1 MFSNNKLLRYE
12 VVLVVWV
19 AWVTTAIASAADGPS
34 PVTALVISPVADEI
48 IFAHKEQLFRS
59 HLTNR
64 AMVVR
69 LDTKVPRVLCLRYV
83 QQGRQ
88 LLIAGGLPG
97 ESGSVELIDLVE
109 KRSIWFVEHHADVVY
124 DLDVQAELLVT
135 VSHDQHCHLV
145 NLKNGMV
152 QGTFQGHS
160 RPVMGAR
167 FMNDVV
173 VSVSGDSSIR
183 IWDAANQRQTRMLD
197 NHRARINGILMW
209 PASSGTH
216 RQATN
221 SLSVCCTISDDKT
234 VRFWQPSIGRM
245 VRFYQMKSA
254 MPLCMAPT
262 VNRTGGF
269 EVTVGTSDGR
279 IITVDYKTA
288 KVQFEKQV
296 SKVGIEVIAKHP
308 HNEAWMT
315 GDSVG
320 VLRIVSE

>member
-1 MFSNNKLLRYE
+1 MFSHNKLMRYG
-12 VVLVVWV
+12 VVQVILV
-19 AWVTTAIASAADGPS
+19 ALVTTAMVSAADGPA
-34 PVTALVISPVADEI
+34 PVTALVISPVGDEI
-48 IFAHKEQLFRS
+48 IFARNEQLFRS
-59 HLTNR
+59 HLISR
-64 AMVVR
+64 AMLVR
-69 LDTKVPRVLCLRYV
+69 IDTKVPRVMCLRYV

-97 ESGSVELIDLVE
+97 ESGSVELIDLV
-109 KRSIWFVEHHADVVY
+109 KKSSIWYVEHHADVVY

-145 NLKNGMV
+145 DLKNGMV

-167 FMNDVV
+167 FMNDEV
-173 VSVSGDSSIR
+173 VSVSGDSSMR

-197 NHRARINGILMW
+197 NHRARINSITMW
-209 PASSGTH
+209 PSFSGANQQT
-216 RQATN
+216 TK
-221 SLSVCCTISDDKT
+221 SLAVCCTISDDKT

-254 MPLCMAPT
+254 VPLCLAQA

-308 HNEAWMT
+308 HKEAWMT
-315 GDSVG
+315 GDSAG
-320 VLRIVSE
+320 VLRLVSE

>member
-1 MFSNNKLLRYE
+1 MFLNNRLIRYE
-12 VVLVVWV
+12 IVLVVWV
-19 AWVTTAIASAADGPS
+19 AWVTTVSETAADGPS
-34 PVTALVISPVADEI
+34 PVTALVISPVDDEI

-69 LDTKVPRVLCLRYV
+69 IDTKVPRVMCLRYV

-145 NLKNGMV
+145 DLKNGTV

-167 FMNDVV
+167 FMNDMV
-173 VSVSGDSSIR
+173 VSVSGDSSMR
-183 IWDAANQRQTRMLD
+183 IWDAANQRQTRMFD
-197 NHRARINGILMW
+197 NHRARINGISMW
-209 PASSGTH
+209 PSVSGVNQQPTK
-216 RQATN
+216 

-254 MPLCMAPT
+254 MPLCMDPA

-308 HNEAWMT
+308 HKEAWMT
-315 GDSVG
+315 GDSAG

>member
-1 MFSNNKLLRYE
+1 MFSNYKLLKYA
-12 VVLVVWV
+12 VLVWI
-19 AWVTTAIASAADGPS
+19 AWVTTVIATAADGSS
-34 PVTALVISPVADEI
+34 PVTALVISPVDDEI
-48 IFAHKEQLFRS
+48 IFAHQEQLFRS

-69 LDTKVPRVLCLRYV
+69 IDTKVPRVMCLRYV

-97 ESGSVELIDLVE
+97 ESGSVELFDLV
-109 KRSIWFVEHHADVVY
+109 KKHSIWFVEHHADVVY

-145 NLKNGMV
+145 DLKNGMV

-173 VSVSGDSSIR
+173 VSVSGDSSMR
-183 IWDAANQRQTRMLD
+183 IWNAANQRETRMLD

-209 PASSGTH
+209 PSSSEANLQT
-216 RQATN
+216 TK
-221 SLSVCCTISDDKT
+221 SLSVCCTISDDRT

-245 VRFYQMKSA
+245 VRFYQMKSS
-254 MPLCMAPT
+254 MPLCMAPA
-262 VNRTGGF
+262 VNQTGGL
-269 EVTVGTSDGR
+269 EVTVGTRDGR

-288 KVQFEKQV
+288 KVNFEKQV

-308 HNEAWMT
+308 HKEAWMT
-315 GDSVG
+315 GDSAG

>member
-1 MFSNNKLLRYE
+1 M
-12 VVLVVWV
+12 LVVWI
-19 AWVTTAIASAADGPS
+19 AGVTTVIATAADRPS

-69 LDTKVPRVLCLRYV
+69 IDTKVPRVMCLRYV

-97 ESGSVELIDLVE
+97 ESGSVELIDLVK

-145 NLKNGMV
+145 DLKNGTV

-167 FMNDVV
+167 FMNDMV
-173 VSVSGDSSIR
+173 VSVSGDSSMR
-183 IWDAANQRQTRMLD
+183 IWDAANQRQTRMFD
-197 NHRARINGILMW
+197 NHRARINGISMW
-209 PASSGTH
+209 PSVSGVNQQPTK
-216 RQATN
+216 

-254 MPLCMAPT
+254 MPLCLAQA
-262 VNRTGGF
+262 VNRTGGL

-308 HNEAWMT
+308 HKEAWMT
-315 GDSVG
+315 GDSAG

>member
-1 MFSNNKLLRYE
+1 MLSNNKLMRCE
-12 VVLVVWV
+12 VVLVVLV
-19 AWVTTAIASAADGPS
+19 TLVTTAIATAAKKPS
-34 PVTALVISPVADEI
+34 PVTALVISPVGDEI
-48 IFAHKEQLFRS
+48 IFARNEQLFRS
-59 HLTNR
+59 HLISQ

-69 LDTKVPRVLCLRYV
+69 IDTKVPRVMCLRYV

-97 ESGSVELIDLVE
+97 ESGSVELIDLVK

-124 DLDVQAELLVT
+124 DLDVQVELLVT

-145 NLKNGMV
+145 DMKNGIV

-167 FMNDVV
+167 FMNGVV
-173 VSVSGDSSIR
+173 VSVSGDSSMR
-183 IWDAANQRQTRMLD
+183 IWDTTNQRQTRMLD
-197 NHRARINGILMW
+197 HHRARINSISMW
-209 PASSGTH
+209 PSSSGVNQQT
-216 RQATN
+216 TK
-221 SLSVCCTISDDKT
+221 SLAVCCTISADKT

-254 MPLCMAPT
+254 MPLCMAKT

-279 IITVDYKTA
+279 IVTIDYKTA

-308 HNEAWMT
+308 HKEAWMT

>member
-19 AWVTTAIASAADGPS
+19 AWVTTGIASAADGPS

-167 FMNDVV
+167 FMNDMV
-173 VSVSGDSSIR
+173 VSVSGDSSMR
-183 IWDAANQRQTRMLD
+183 IWDAANQRQTRMFD
-197 NHRARINGILMW
+197 NHRARINGISMW
-209 PASSGTH
+209 PSVSGVNQQPTK
-216 RQATN
+216 

-254 MPLCMAPT
+254 MPLCMAPA

-308 HNEAWMT
+308 HKEAWMT
-315 GDSVG
+315 GDSAG

>member
-1 MFSNNKLLRYE
+1 MFLNNRLIRYE
-12 VVLVVWV
+12 IVLVVWV
-19 AWVTTAIASAADGPS
+19 AWVTTVKETAADGPS
-34 PVTALVISPVADEI
+34 PVTALVISPVDDEI

-69 LDTKVPRVLCLRYV
+69 IDTKVPRVMCLRYV

-109 KRSIWFVEHHADVVY
+109 KRSIWFVEHHSDVVY
-124 DLDVQAELLVT
+124 DLDVQAELFVS

-145 NLKNGMV
+145 DLKSGVV

-173 VSVSGDSSIR
+173 VSVSGDSSMR

-209 PASSGTH
+209 PPSSGANPQT
-216 RQATN
+216 TK

-254 MPLCMAPT
+254 MPLCMAPA

-279 IITVDYKTA
+279 IITVDYKTV

-308 HNEAWMT
+308 HKEAWMT
-315 GDSVG
+315 GDSAG

>member
-1 MFSNNKLLRYE
+1 MFSNNKLMRYE
-12 VVLVVWV
+12 VVLVVL
-19 AWVTTAIASAADGPS
+19 VTTAIAAAADGPA
-34 PVTALVISPVADEI
+34 PVTALVISPVDDEI
-48 IFAHKEQLFRS
+48 IFARNEQLFRS
-59 HLTNR
+59 HLINP

-69 LDTKVPRVLCLRYV
+69 MDTKVPRVLCLKYI

-97 ESGSVELIDLVE
+97 ESGSVELIDLVK

-135 VSHDQHCHLV
+135 VSHDQHCHVVDLQ
-145 NLKNGMV
+145 NGMV
-152 QGTFQGHS
+152 QGIFKGHS

-173 VSVSGDSSIR
+173 VSVSGDSSMR
-183 IWDAANQRQTRMLD
+183 IWNVASQRQTRMFD
-197 NHRARINGILMW
+197 NHRARINGISMW
-209 PASSGTH
+209 PSSLGANQQT
-216 RQATN
+216 TK
-221 SLSVCCTISDDKT
+221 SLSVCCTISDDRT
-234 VRFWQPSIGRM
+234 IRFWQPSIGRM

-254 MPLCMAPT
+254 IPLCMTQA
-262 VNRTGGF
+262 VNRTDSF

-308 HNEAWMT
+308 HKEAWMT
-315 GDSVG
+315 GDAAG

>member
-1 MFSNNKLLRYE
+1 M
-12 VVLVVWV
+12 LVVWI
-19 AWVTTAIASAADGPS
+19 AGVTTVIATAADRPS

-69 LDTKVPRVLCLRYV
+69 IDTKVPRVMCLRYV

-167 FMNDVV
+167 FMNDMV
-173 VSVSGDSSIR
+173 VSVSGDSSMR
-183 IWDAANQRQTRMLD
+183 IWDAANQRQTRMFD
-197 NHRARINGILMW
+197 NHRARINGISMW
-209 PASSGTH
+209 PSVSGVNQQPTK
-216 RQATN
+216 

-254 MPLCMAPT
+254 MPLCMAPA

-308 HNEAWMT
+308 HKEAWMT
-315 GDSVG
+315 GDSAG

>member
-1 MFSNNKLLRYE
+1 MNILMRSKILHA
-12 VVLVVWV
+12 VLI
-19 AWVTTAIASAADGPS
+19 ALVTSATATASDGPA
-34 PVTALVISPVADEI
+34 PVTALVISPVGDEI
-48 IFAHKEQLFRS
+48 IFARNEQLFRS
-59 HLTNR
+59 HLINR
-64 AMVVR
+64 ATAVR
-69 LDTKVPRVLCLRYV
+69 IDTKVPRVMCLRYV

-97 ESGSVELIDLVE
+97 ESGSVELLDLVN
-109 KRSIWFVEHHADVVY
+109 KSSIWYVENHADVVY
-124 DLDVQAELLVT
+124 DLDVQADLLVT

-145 NLKNGMV
+145 DLENGTI

-167 FMNDVV
+167 FMDDVV
-173 VSVSGDSSIR
+173 VSVSGDSSMR
-183 IWDAANQRQTRMLD
+183 IWTAADQRQTRMLD
-197 NHRARINGILMW
+197 NHRARINSIAMW
-209 PASSGTH
+209 PSSSGVGQQPT
-216 RQATN
+216 QT
-221 SLSVCCTISDDKT
+221 LSVCCTISDDKT

-254 MPLCMAPT
+254 MPLCMAPA
-262 VNRTGGF
+262 VNPSGEF

-296 SKVGIEVIAKHP
+296 SEVGIEVIAKHP
-308 HNEAWMT
+308 YKETWMT
-315 GDSVG
+315 GDSAG